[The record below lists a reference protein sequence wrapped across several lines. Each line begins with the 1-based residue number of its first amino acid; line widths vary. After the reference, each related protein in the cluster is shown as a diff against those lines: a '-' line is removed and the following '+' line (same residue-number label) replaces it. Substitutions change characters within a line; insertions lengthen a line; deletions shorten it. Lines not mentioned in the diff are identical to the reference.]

1 MSKSDIHEI
10 VLVGGST
17 RIPKVQEIIKGYF
30 NGKELNR
37 SINPDEAVAYGA
49 AVQAAILTGSQSKIT
64 QDILLL
70 GIGLFL
76 VANLTLRLVDPQF
89 SNSERVAVKM
99 SLPTGFSGGIMQG
112 AVGISG
118 PLALLFPS
126 SQNLA
131 LLMFIGTISAF
142 FLTNSIVQA
151 PGLWREG
158 LQSLVRVGISAFALI
173 PVWLRLPLGNK
184 AAQKLSSTAFNR
196 WIMNPTCGVG
206 CPVDLAW
213 NGLKLALA
221 TPEFIGTFS
230 YQAAAKSA
238 AIGRLF
244 SLPVRMISAEIWA
257 RSASAAKSNAALS
270 VQVARGS
277 RKTFASLGPSAG
289 TRVPQIGSV
298 LISTRSSSPDNAAFS
313 KARVAEI
320 GILLPVSAPP
330 PVQPVFSNQTFAPL
344 SSRRSE
350 NIFA

>member
-1 MSKSDIHEI
+1 MSTYDKRVGYRALGGVDPRGLGPCAFVDSVDTGFASALTYRSSIRPAQI
-10 VLVGGST
+10 VIMMSIGS
-17 RIPKVQEIIKGYF
+17 IPRMFIGT
-30 NGKELNR
+30 LL
-37 SINPDEAVAYGA
+37 
-49 AVQAAILTGSQSKIT
+49 LTNAP

-196 WIMNPTCGVG
+196 WIMNL
-206 CPVDLAW
+206 LAV
-213 NGLKLALA
+213 LAV
-221 TPEFIGTFS
+221 
-230 YQAAAKSA
+230 
-238 AIGRLF
+238 RL
-244 SLPVRMISAEIWA
+244 IW
-257 RSASAAKSNAALS
+257 
-270 VQVARGS
+270 RGM
-277 RKTFASLGPSAG
+277 A
-289 TRVPQIGSV
+289 
-298 LISTRSSSPDNAAFS
+298 
-313 KARVAEI
+313 
-320 GILLPVSAPP
+320 
-330 PVQPVFSNQTFAPL
+330 
-344 SSRRSE
+344 
-350 NIFA
+350 